1 MKTFLQNFD
10 FNIVHIQKKPGNQD
24 SSAHTSYSLCIPVPC
39 LHLEDANY
47 FSFYI
52 PVSKIFFFKS
62 TRKSSAIVVLGYIVK

>member
-1 MKTFLQNFD
+1 MKAFLQKFY

-62 TRKSSAIVVLGYIVK
+62 TRKSSAIVVLGYIAK

>member
-1 MKTFLQNFD
+1 MKTFLQNFY

-24 SSAHTSYSLCIPVPC
+24 SSAHNSLCIPVPC

-52 PVSKIFFFKS
+52 PVSKIFFSKS

>member
-1 MKTFLQNFD
+1 MKTFLQNFY

-47 FSFYI
+47 FKFHFIYRYQ
-52 PVSKIFFFKS
+52 KF
-62 TRKSSAIVVLGYIVK
+62 SSLSLQENRLQLLY

>member
-1 MKTFLQNFD
+1 MKTFLQNFY

-24 SSAHTSYSLCIPVPC
+24 SSAHTSYSLCKPVPC

-52 PVSKIFFFKS
+52 PVSKIFFKS
-62 TRKSSAIVVLGYIVK
+62 TRKLSVIVVLGYIVK